1 MVCVAAFIILAIMGV
16 FVAILSIFKRDI
28 GKRYWKIFKKAWGCV
43 GKKVRLQK
51 CETGFKEDITNT
63 IMSRVIIKHPKW
75 VKPLS
80 AVIEVVSVLIVA
92 IAVWSI
98 LTAIKSLLALWAL
111 GTCNVTTPSACTLGA
126 EVCSIDESE
135 PQNVFE
141 STGRWFTEWGEIFA
155 AIPDKFRDYSADKF
169 DLSYITADI
178 YGDDARPVVVDIIDP
193 GCIVCKRS
201 YINQKR
207 AGYFE
212 SNQVRLVP
220 FIIMTPDGTPKFK
233 NSEIIVRY
241 LYATAEKSSDVAI
254 KLLERIFI
262 ESDADGATYQNRFN
276 EDYSAEVAETTI
288 INWLKEFGLTT
299 EDVDTIKTKAHS
311 EDITTL
317 INKNR
322 HIVEDEIHVRGI
334 PTMLYD
340 GAKHTGLWQAE

>member
-51 CETGFKEDITNT
+51 CETGFKEDVKNT
-63 IMSRVIIKHPKW
+63 IMSRVIIKHPTW

-80 AVIEVVSVLIVA
+80 VVIEVVSVIIVVV
-92 IAVWSI
+92 AVWSI

-135 PQNVFE
+135 PQNIFE

-155 AIPDKFRDYSADKF
+155 AVPDKFRDYSADNF
-169 DLSYITADI
+169 DLSYITTNN
-178 YGDDARPVVVDIIDP
+178 DDTLPVVVDIVDP

-201 YINQKR
+201 YTSQKH
-207 AGYFE
+207 ASYFE

-220 FIIMTPDGTPKFK
+220 FVIMTPDGTPKFK

-241 LYATAEKSSDVAI
+241 LYATSEKSSDIAI
-254 KLLERIFI
+254 KVLERIFL
-262 ESDADGATYQNRFN
+262 ENDTEGATYQNRFN
-276 EDYSAEVAETTI
+276 EDYSAEVAEATLTS
-288 INWLKEFGLTT
+288 WLKEFGLTT
-299 EDVDTIKTKAHS
+299 EDIDTIKTRAHS
-311 EDITTL
+311 EDITNL

-322 HIVEDEIHVRGI
+322 RIVEDEIHVRGI
-334 PTMLYD
+334 PTTLEN
-340 GAKHTGLWQAE
+340 GTKQTGLWQAK